1 MNKNVLCLFAGAG
14 GAVQGFKDAG
24 FNVVAAVDFNEDCIA
39 TLREN
44 HDDVQVIQKDL
55 GKTSPQKFALEHDI
69 VPEDIDVVVGGPP
82 CQGFSLNGNRDPDDD
97 RNELVTDFLDYVSLY
112 SPERVV
118 MENVTGILSMEDGAV
133 VDYVHE
139 RLDGMGYDSD
149 HEVLNA
155 VDFGVP
161 QKRERVIFFGTVDG
175 REINF
180 QKSAVDDV
188 VTISDAFNDIH
199 ENHPNTDSPNQ
210 RQTTID
216 RIADTEKGEPL
227 YESYTQRIRL
237 DESEPAP
244 TLVCGGERPQWQLAH
259 PTKDRGLSIRE
270 RAAIQTFPHDYK
282 FCGGIVAGRIQTGNA
297 LPCKMAEAIAESLYE

>member
-44 HDDVQVIQKDL
+44 HDDVQVIQADL
-55 GKTSPQKFALEHDI
+55 GETSPQEFALEHDI
-69 VPEDIDVVVGGPP
+69 APDDIDVVVGGPP

-97 RNELVTDFLDYVSLY
+97 RNELVTDFLDYISMY

-118 MENVTGILSMEDGAV
+118 MENVTGMLSMEDGAV
-133 VDYVHE
+133 VDYVHDRFE
-139 RLDGMGYDSD
+139 ELGYDSN
-149 HEVLNA
+149 HEILNS

-161 QKRERVIFFGTVDG
+161 QKRERVIFIATTGGEMNFPK
-175 REINF
+175 REGDN
-180 QKSAVDDV
+180 V
-188 VTISDAFNDIH
+188 VTISNAFDGIR
-199 ENHPNTDSPNQ
+199 EDHPNTDSPNQ

-216 RIADTEKGEPL
+216 RIKDTEKGEPL

-237 DESEPAP
+237 DETEPAP

-259 PTKDRGLSIRE
+259 PTEDRGLSIRE

-297 LPCKMAEAIAESLYE
+297 LPCKMAAGIANSLYD